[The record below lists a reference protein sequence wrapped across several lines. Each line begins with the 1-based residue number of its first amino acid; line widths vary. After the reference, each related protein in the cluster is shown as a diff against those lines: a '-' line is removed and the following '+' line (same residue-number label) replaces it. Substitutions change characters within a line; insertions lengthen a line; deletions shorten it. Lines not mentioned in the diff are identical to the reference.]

1 MTMLNYSNN
10 WTRIAM
16 MQVAF
21 MPIALLVTFL
31 LGGSW
36 IVLVIAWGLSAIA
49 LIPTAV
55 CMHKLCYVT
64 ADNRDDN
71 VSPSMMRLLWLG
83 GVLALTELAGFM
95 AFLVYGL

>member
-1 MTMLNYSNN
+1 MTTLNYSNN

-16 MQVAF
+16 LQVAF
-21 MPIALLVTFL
+21 TPIALLVTFL

-36 IVLVIAWGLSAIA
+36 IVLVITWVLSAIA

-64 ADNRDDN
+64 ADNRDAK
-71 VSPSMMRLLWLG
+71 VTSGMIQLLWLG
-83 GVLALTELAGFM
+83 RFLALTELAGFM